1 VIWARRLGIELGT
14 LLASLLKWTLLASAA
29 GILAGA
35 STAFFLT
42 ILASAMAAAQSVAI
56 PWLLLPLGFV
66 VGALI
71 VRVLAP
77 DAEGHGT
84 DKVIEAV
91 HRRWGRIPFVVAPV
105 KLVATVVTIAAG
117 GSVGKE
123 GPAAQIGAALASA
136 LGRLLFLRRRD
147 HRKLVVCGIGAGFA
161 AVFGTPI
168 AGSIF
173 GVEVLVMGS
182 LMYDV
187 LYPSFVAGIVSYFV
201 ARGLGTTYFHETISA
216 IPPVTEGL
224 IVKLLLAGI
233 VFGLLALL
241 LIEAMRLSAA
251 TARRLPGPRW
261 VVAGLGGV
269 VIAGLA
275 AVTST
280 RYLGLGLDTLEDAL
294 RGNTVPL
301 EASLMKTVFTAISL
315 GVGGSGGIITPVF
328 FIGATAGS
336 AVGTVLGVDRAMFAA
351 IGMVSL
357 LAAAANAPIASAIM
371 AIELFGPAV
380 GPYAALSAVVSFL
393 IVGHRS
399 VYGSQL
405 LGIVKSGTLVAP
417 RGVALERL
425 TALATRNRTSRG
437 RALLRAFRTRRR
449 ARSGTASAT
458 TAAHPPGPKRA
469 DSN

>member
-1 VIWARRLGIELGT
+1 MIWAKRLGLELGT
-14 LLASLLKWTLLASAA
+14 LLASLLKWTLLAAAA

-35 STAFFLT
+35 STTVFLR
-42 ILASAMAAAQSVAI
+42 ILAAAIAAHTAAPS
-56 PWLLLPLGFV
+56 WLVLPLGFAAA
-66 VGALI
+66 ALM

-77 DAEGHGT
+77 DAAGHGT

-91 HRRWGRIPFVVAPV
+91 HRRWGHIPFVVAPV
-105 KLVATVVTIAAG
+105 KLAATVITIAAG

-136 LGRLLFLRRRD
+136 LGRALFLRRRD

-187 LYPSFVAGIVSYFV
+187 LYPSFIAGIVSYFV
-201 ARGLGTTYFHETISA
+201 ARALGTTYFHETVSTL
-216 IPPVTEGL
+216 PSVTQGL
-224 IVKLLLAGI
+224 ILKLVLAGI
-233 VFGLLALL
+233 VFGLVALL
-241 LIEAMRLSAA
+241 LIEAMKLAA
-251 TARRLPGPRW
+251 AAARRVPGPRW
-261 VVAGLGGV
+261 IVAGAGGA
-269 VIAGLA
+269 VIAALA
-275 AVTST
+275 ATTSN

-294 RGNTVPL
+294 GGAAVPL
-301 EASLMKTVFTAISL
+301 GASLMKIVFTATSL

-336 AVGTVLGVDRAMFAA
+336 AVGAVFGLDRAMFAA

-371 AIELFGPAV
+371 ALELFGPAV

-405 LGIVKSGTLVAP
+405 LGTAKSATLVAP
-417 RGVALERL
+417 SDVELERL
-425 TALATRNRTSRG
+425 TAVATRNRTSRG
-437 RALLRAFRTRRR
+437 RALLRAVRARRRTRSGGSSGSH
-449 ARSGTASAT
+449 RS
-458 TAAHPPGPKRA
+458 
-469 DSN
+469 

>member
-1 VIWARRLGIELGT
+1 VRPALIWAKRLGLELGT
-14 LLASLLKWTLLASAA
+14 LLASLLKWTLLAAAA
-29 GILAGA
+29 GVLAGA
-35 STAFFLT
+35 STAVFLQ
-42 ILASAMAAAQSVAI
+42 ILAAAIAAAQSVAAVW
-56 PWLLLPLGFV
+56 WLLLPLGFA
-66 VGALI
+66 VGAVI

-77 DAEGHGT
+77 EAEGHGT
-84 DKVIEAV
+84 DRVIEAV

-105 KLVATVVTIAAG
+105 KLAATVITIAAG

-136 LGRLLFLRRRD
+136 LGRVLFLRRRD

-173 GVEVLVMGS
+173 GVEVLVMGT

-187 LYPSFVAGIVSYFV
+187 LYPSFIAGIVSYFV
-201 ARGLGTTYFHETISA
+201 ARALGTTYFHEAISTL
-216 IPPVTEGL
+216 PSVTQGL
-224 IVKLLLAGI
+224 ILKLLLAGI
-233 VFGLLALL
+233 VFGLVALL
-241 LIEAMRLSAA
+241 LIEAMKLAA
-251 TARRLPGPRW
+251 AVARRAPGPRW
-261 VVAGLGGV
+261 MIAGAGGV

-275 AVTST
+275 AATST

-294 RGNTVPL
+294 RGVAVPL
-301 EASLMKTVFTAISL
+301 EASLMKIAFTAISL

-336 AVGTVLGVDRAMFAA
+336 AVGAMFGMDRAMFAA

-371 AIELFGPAV
+371 ALELFGPAV

-405 LGIVKSGTLVAP
+405 LGFVKSGTLVAP
-417 RGVALERL
+417 SGVELERL
-425 TALATRNRTSRG
+425 TGLVKRNRTSRS
-437 RALLRAFRTRRR
+437 RALLRAVRAHRRTRSAGAPR
-449 ARSGTASAT
+449 AS
-458 TAAHPPGPKRA
+458 
-469 DSN
+469 

>member
-1 VIWARRLGIELGT
+1 MVIWAKRLGIELGT
-14 LLASLLKWTLLASAA
+14 LFASLLKWTLLAAAA
-29 GILAGA
+29 GSLAGA
-35 STAFFLT
+35 STAVFLR
-42 ILASAMAAAQSVAI
+42 ILAAAIAAAQSVAM
-56 PWLLLPLGFV
+56 PGLLLPLGFA

-71 VRVLAP
+71 VHVLAP
-77 DAEGHGT
+77 EAEGHGT
-84 DKVIEAV
+84 DKVIESV

-105 KLVATVVTIAAG
+105 KLVATVITIAAG

-123 GPAAQIGAALASA
+123 GPAAQIGATLASA

-201 ARGLGTTYFHETISA
+201 ARALGTTYLQETIST
-216 IPPVTEGL
+216 IPSVTQGL
-224 IVKLLLAGI
+224 ILKLVLAGI
-233 VFGLLALL
+233 VFGLVALL
-241 LIEAMRLSAA
+241 LIEAMRLAA
-251 TARRLPGPRW
+251 AIARRVRGPRW
-261 VVAGLGGV
+261 IVAGAGGMA
-269 VIAGLA
+269 IAGLA
-275 AVTST
+275 ALTSS

-294 RGNTVPL
+294 QGIAVPL
-301 EASLMKTVFTAISL
+301 EASLMKIVFTAISL

-336 AVGTVLGVDRAMFAA
+336 AVGTVFGMDRAMFAA

-371 AIELFGPAV
+371 GLELFGPAI

-405 LGIVKSGTLVAP
+405 LGVVKSGTLVAP
-417 RGVALERL
+417 TGVELERL
-425 TALATRNRTSRG
+425 TALAKRNRTSRG
-437 RALLRAFRTRRR
+437 RALLRALRARRR
-449 ARSGTASAT
+449 RRSGEARAT
-458 TAAHPPGPKRA
+458 PR
-469 DSN
+469 S

>member
-1 VIWARRLGIELGT
+1 MWAKHLGIELGT
-14 LLASLLKWTLLASAA
+14 LLASLLKWTLLAAAA

-35 STAFFLT
+35 STAVFLR
-42 ILASAMAAAQSVAI
+42 ILGAAIAATESAI
-56 PWLLLPLGFV
+56 TPWLLLPVGLA
-66 VGALI
+66 VGAVI

-105 KLVATVVTIAAG
+105 KLAATVITIAAG

-136 LGRLLFLRRRD
+136 LGRVLFLRRRD

-173 GVEVLVMGS
+173 GVEVLVMGT

-201 ARGLGTTYFHETISA
+201 ARSLGTTYFHEALATLPS
-216 IPPVTEGL
+216 VTQGL
-224 IVKLLLAGI
+224 VLKLVLAGI
-233 VFGLLALL
+233 VFGLIALL
-241 LIEAMRLSAA
+241 LIEAMKLASGI
-251 TARRLPGPRW
+251 ARRAPWPRW
-261 VVAGLGGV
+261 IVAGAGGM
-269 VIAGLA
+269 VIAALA
-275 AVTST
+275 AATST

-294 RGNTVPL
+294 RGVAVPL
-301 EASLMKTVFTAISL
+301 EASLMKIVFTAISL

-336 AVGTVLGVDRAMFAA
+336 ALGTVLGMDRAMFAA

-393 IVGHRS
+393 MVGHRS

-405 LGIVKSGTLVAP
+405 LGIVKSGTLMAP
-417 RGVALERL
+417 SGVELERL
-425 TALATRNRTSRG
+425 TSLVRRNRTSRG
-437 RALLRAFRTRRR
+437 RALLRAVRARRRTR
-449 ARSGTASAT
+449 SAAPRT
-458 TAAHPPGPKRA
+458 TPP
-469 DSN
+469 

>member
-1 VIWARRLGIELGT
+1 MRLTSEGITWARRLGTELGT
-14 LLASLLKWTLLASAA
+14 LLASLLKWTLLAAAA

-35 STAFFLT
+35 STALFLT
-42 ILASAMAAAQSVAI
+42 ILATAIAAAQSAAVI

-71 VRVLAP
+71 VHVLAP

-91 HRRWGRIPFVVAPV
+91 HRRWGRIPFLVAPV
-105 KLVATVVTIAAG
+105 KLVATVVTIAAE

-123 GPAAQIGAALASA
+123 GPAAQIGAALASG

-201 ARGLGTTYFHETISA
+201 ARALGTTYFHETIST
-216 IPPVTEGL
+216 IPSVSEGL
-224 IVKLLLAGI
+224 IVQLVLAGI
-233 VFGLLALL
+233 VFGLVALL
-241 LIEAMRLSAA
+241 LIEGMRFSAA

-261 VVAGLGGV
+261 IVAGMGGV

-275 AVTST
+275 AVTSS
-280 RYLGLGLDTLEDAL
+280 RYLGLGLDTLET
-294 RGNTVPL
+294 RC
-301 EASLMKTVFTAISL
+301 
-315 GVGGSGGIITPVF
+315 
-328 FIGATAGS
+328 GAPP
-336 AVGTVLGVDRAMFAA
+336 F
-351 IGMVSL
+351 
-357 LAAAANAPIASAIM
+357 
-371 AIELFGPAV
+371 
-380 GPYAALSAVVSFL
+380 
-393 IVGHRS
+393 RS
-399 VYGSQL
+399 
-405 LGIVKSGTLVAP
+405 K
-417 RGVALERL
+417 RL
-425 TALATRNRTSRG
+425 
-437 RALLRAFRTRRR
+437 
-449 ARSGTASAT
+449 
-458 TAAHPPGPKRA
+458 
-469 DSN
+469 